1 MYLMNKFTNIILPNF
16 LEPCYTDD
24 LMRVGKDNDGGY
36 LVSLEDIT
44 KSDLLISIG
53 ISFDWSFEK
62 RFKAINKE
70 IIIFTYDGSVGFKYF
85 VKNIKYHLKNFLSKP
100 STIGFSK
107 LTRRIKMLI
116 DFSIFFRFNILKSK
130 IFHEESFVDSNM
142 DSDYLA
148 SFSKYYGYDPK
159 TIGKNYMFE
168 KIINNT
174 FLSKD
179 IEGSEYGLLEDIVH
193 YQQYISGM
201 VIEFHDVHENL
212 EKIEFFIRNFKLNL
226 LHLHINNFAD
236 VISGLPSVIEL
247 TFSKYSEISKDK
259 AALLPHKF
267 DQPNTEKG
275 PSFNVSFAKV

>member
-1 MYLMNKFTNIILPNF
+1 MNKFTNIILPNF

-24 LMRVGKDNDGGY
+24 LLRVGKDNDGGY

-100 STIGFSK
+100 SAIGISK

-142 DSDYLA
+142 EPDYLA

-159 TIGKNYMFE
+159 IIGKNNMFD

-174 FLSKD
+174 FLSID

-212 EKIEFFIRNFKLNL
+212 EEIEFFIKNFKLNL
-226 LHLHINNFAD
+226 LHVHINNFAD

-259 AALLPHKF
+259 VALLPHKF
-267 DQPNTEKG
+267 DQPNTKKG
-275 PSFNVSFAKV
+275 PSFNISFAKV